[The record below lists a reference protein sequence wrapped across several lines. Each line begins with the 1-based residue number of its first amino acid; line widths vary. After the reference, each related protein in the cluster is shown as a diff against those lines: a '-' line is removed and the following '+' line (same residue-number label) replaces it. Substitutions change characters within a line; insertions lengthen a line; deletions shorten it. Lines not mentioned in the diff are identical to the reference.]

1 LASWFAGLVTV
12 SELSTLYLTA
22 YMLKHGDKKMPK
34 HLQREIEN
42 LKKKLLNLSAIVEE
56 RVLLAVRSVEKKDE
70 ALARRIMDEDETIDK
85 MEIEV
90 EEDCL
95 KVLALHQPVAVDLRF
110 IIAVLKINN
119 DLERIGDLA
128 VNIAERSVVL
138 AGRREFEFTSNFLV
152 MCEKSILMLKKC
164 LDSFIGMDAKRALEV
179 CASDDEIDELYR
191 EMFYKIKTGISTDIE
206 KVDEYLQVLS
216 ISRHIERIA
225 DHATNIAEDVI
236 YMIEGDIIRHR
247 TEDFRKVNIP
257 FHEKGPDTL

>member
-1 LASWFAGLVTV
+1 MA
-12 SELSTLYLTA
+12 
-22 YMLKHGDKKMPK
+22 K

-42 LKKKLLNLSAIVEE
+42 LKKKILYLSTIVEE
-56 RVLLAVRSVEKKDE
+56 RVLLAVRSVEKKD
-70 ALARRIMDEDETIDK
+70 ASMARRVVDEDELIDK

-90 EEDCL
+90 EEECL

-138 AGRREFEFTSNFLV
+138 AERHDFEFASNFLF
-152 MCEKSILMLKKC
+152 MCEKAILMLKKC
-164 LDSFIGMDAKRALEV
+164 LDSLINMDAKQAFEV
-179 CASDDEIDELYR
+179 CAADDEVDEQYR
-191 EMFYKIKTGISTDIE
+191 EMFNKIKMGICQDQE

-216 ISRHIERIA
+216 ISRHLERIA

-236 YMIEGDIIRHR
+236 YMIEGDIVRHR
-247 TEDFRKVNIP
+247 VEGFK
-257 FHEKGPDTL
+257 KLQ

>member
-1 LASWFAGLVTV
+1 MA
-12 SELSTLYLTA
+12 
-22 YMLKHGDKKMPK
+22 K

-42 LKKKLLNLSAIVEE
+42 LKKKLLQLSSIVEE
-56 RVLLAVRSVEKKDE
+56 SVMRAVRSVEKKDE
-70 ALARRIMDEDETIDK
+70 AMARLLMAEDQLIDS

-128 VNIAERSVVL
+128 VNIAERSVAL
-138 AGRREFEFTSNFLV
+138 AGQPDFEFTSNFRE
-152 MCEKSILMLKKC
+152 MCEKAVRMLKKC
-164 LDSFIGMDAKRALEV
+164 IDSFIALDAKSALEV
-179 CASDDEIDELYR
+179 CASDDEIDALYR
-191 EMFYKIKTGISTDIE
+191 EMFDKIKAGIRRDPDKLE
-206 KVDEYLQVLS
+206 EFMQVMS
-216 ISRHIERIA
+216 ISRHLERIA

-247 TEDFRKVNIP
+247 TEEFRNSV
-257 FHEKGPDTL
+257 